1 MTSIR
6 AWLVR
11 QSLPALRMTVQPERR
26 SVRAMRVGME
36 GFLSRF
42 PKPSP
47 FIETH
52 FSLTNLAGR
61 MIHSHASAFPQVGIL
76 YFHGGGYAMGSSRTH
91 RFLAARLSERLGV
104 PVFLPDYRLAPE
116 HPFPAAVEDAV
127 LAWQQIPAA
136 YPHLTHWL
144 IGGDSAGGGL
154 ALALLQEIRRLGL
167 CSPIGT
173 FLFSPWADLYSGH
186 AAHKKLEKKDPYL
199 DVPIIRSWGIQ
210 YAGEHIGHPLASV
223 IGGTYTQAGPIL
235 LQVGT
240 HEILYQDA
248 CMLRDVLE
256 HTVGVE
262 LQFSPWKGMFH
273 GFQMCEGFFPE
284 AGKAL
289 DEFAVWA
296 RQVIQKSVS

>member
-11 QSLPALRMTVQPERR
+11 RSLPALRMTVQPERR
-26 SVRAMRVGME
+26 SVRVLRVGME

-47 FIETH
+47 FIETP
-52 FSLTNLAGR
+52 FSLANLSGR
-61 MIHSHASAFPQVGIL
+61 MIHSHPSASPQVGIL

-91 RFLAARLSERLGV
+91 RFLAARLSERLGL

-127 LAWQQIPAA
+127 YAWKQIPAA
-136 YPHLTHWL
+136 HPHITHWL

-167 CSPIGT
+167 HSPIGT
-173 FLFSPWADLYSGH
+173 FLFSPWADLASGQP
-186 AAHKKLEKKDPYL
+186 AHHTLEKKDPYL
-199 DVPIIRSWGIQ
+199 DVHIIQSWGIQ

-223 IGGTYTQAGPIL
+223 VGGTYTQAGPIF

-240 HEILYQDA
+240 HEILYHDA
-248 CMLRDVLE
+248 CLMRDVLVQ
-256 HTVGVE
+256 TAGAE
-262 LQFSPWKGMFH
+262 LQFSAWKGMFH
-273 GFQMCEGFFPE
+273 GFQMCEGLFPE

-289 DEFAVWA
+289 DEFAVWVK
-296 RQVIQKSVS
+296 QVIQKSVS